1 MKKSITKQRITRV
14 TMTLLVMMLTSMTA
28 WADGIATLMQDG
40 DEWYVNMPVTGTNT
54 LEITANDITAGKGT
68 FKVYDDGGKNGRY
81 SNGCDGTLVLKA
93 PEGFIL
99 QLSGSVTTDGI
110 NDKLTVYNGSNDNG
124 MTQLGDP
131 LSGTQSGINKISTGK
146 FMTLNFTTNTVFD
159 GVGFDL
165 TVTLVVA
172 PNEEYDVTINTAEG
186 GSVTA
191 NPTSAKIDETIT
203 LTANPASGYVLSGIS
218 VTDASS
224 NPIAVRGGKWYDNTA
239 TFTMPGSVAT
249 VTPTFTDNLTNLSVN
264 MPTTDEEDKIVTIP
278 AGVESFKVYDDGGK
292 DNNHSQNCTGALVL
306 TAPENYLL
314 RLSGKITTDAYD
326 YLTVYDG
333 SKENGSKLLNE
344 VRSTSS
350 GTETGIKPVT
360 SKGNVMTIYFYTNN
374 FYEEAGLD
382 LTVTVVNPNAN
393 YNVTVNPAE
402 NGSISASVG
411 SVNNATTAKV
421 NETVTLTASPASDY
435 LLSGISVT
443 DDGSNSVAVTWDGS
457 FSNTATF
464 TMPGCDVTVTPT
476 FTNNLTAAGGLYINM
491 PATDSKELTIP
502 SGVQSFKV
510 YDDGGKDGNY
520 SNYYDGTLV
529 MTAPTGY
536 VLQLSG
542 GITAES
548 SDKLTVYNGSTTNS
562 TKLIDAMGGIGSTK
576 KDISI
581 VTSSGNIMMLFFH
594 SDYSMNYAG
603 LDLTV
608 TLMPTYTITYNLNE
622 GTNATGNPATYTANT
637 ETFTLVDPSRD
648 GYEFAGWFSDSEFNT
663 PATTTITKGSTGDK
677 TFWAKWKKL
686 MTNADITVTIPE
698 EAWTGSELTPD
709 ITVKDGETP
718 LTLNTDYTVNAPSG
732 TIQDTGDYT
741 YNITGVGNYAGS
753 KEATF
758 TIIAKETTLGA
769 ATIVQDQNGNTAIFD
784 GTSTET
790 INITED
796 VTVNSVIYNRTFTPD
811 KPATVMLPFSLGEGQ
826 TLTGG
831 TLYKFSGVT
840 KNNETGMWEA
850 TMTEATTL
858 QANTP
863 CLLMPNNGLTY
874 GKVTFNLNS
883 TTVTLN
889 TNGGG
894 NCQTADHGSH
904 WMFKGTYSYKEW
916 ISGGANDEEIGKVY
930 GFAGV
935 AKPGIEVG
943 DFVKVASG
951 AKIRPMGCYLLW
963 NDEPNPSR
971 AAARSAATEEL
982 PQSITVRL
990 ISANGEVTGIGEI
1003 DTKTGEM
1010 TFESEAWYTLN
1021 GVRLSGKPT
1030 KKGLYINNGRKVVV
1044 K

>member
-1 MKKSITKQRITRV
+1 
-14 TMTLLVMMLTSMTA
+14 MTV
-28 WADGIATLMQDG
+28 
-40 DEWYVNMPVTGTNT
+40 VNPNT
-54 LEITANDITAGKGT
+54 EYN
-68 FKVYDDGGKNGRY
+68 VN
-81 SNGCDGTLVLKA
+81 V
-93 PEGFIL
+93 
-99 QLSGSVTTDGI
+99 I
-110 NDKLTVYNGSNDNG
+110 N
-124 MTQLGDP
+124 P
-131 LSGTQSGINKISTGK
+131 
-146 FMTLNFTTNTVFD
+146 
-159 GVGFDL
+159 
-165 TVTLVVA
+165 
-172 PNEEYDVTINTAEG
+172 AEG

-191 NPTSAKIDETIT
+191 SPTS
-203 LTANPASGYVLSGIS
+203 
-218 VTDASS
+218 
-224 NPIAVRGGKWYDNTA
+224 
-239 TFTMPGSVAT
+239 
-249 VTPTFTDNLTNLSVN
+249 
-264 MPTTDEEDKIVTIP
+264 
-278 AGVESFKVYDDGGK
+278 
-292 DNNHSQNCTGALVL
+292 
-306 TAPENYLL
+306 
-314 RLSGKITTDAYD
+314 
-326 YLTVYDG
+326 
-333 SKENGSKLLNE
+333 
-344 VRSTSS
+344 
-350 GTETGIKPVT
+350 
-360 SKGNVMTIYFYTNN
+360 
-374 FYEEAGLD
+374 
-382 LTVTVVNPNAN
+382 
-393 YNVTVNPAE
+393 
-402 NGSISASVG
+402 
-411 SVNNATTAKV
+411 AKV
-421 NETVTLTASPASDY
+421 NETVTLTATPASGY

-443 DDGSNSVAVTWDGS
+443 DAGSNPVAVTWDGPLD
-457 FSNTATF
+457 NTVTF
-464 TMPGCDVTVTPT
+464 TMPGSNVTITPT
-476 FTNNLTAAGGLYINM
+476 FTNTLTAAGGLYINM
-491 PATDSKELTIP
+491 PATDSKSITIP

-510 YDDGGKDGNY
+510 YDDGGVSDNY

-542 GITAES
+542 GITTEG
-548 SDKLTVYNGSTTNS
+548 SDKLTVYDGSTTNS
-562 TKLIDAMGGIGSTK
+562 TKLIDAMGGNNSIK
-576 KDISI
+576 KDIEP
-581 VTSSGNIMMLFFH
+581 VTSSSNVMMINFK

-831 TLYKFSGVT
+831 TLYKFTGVT
-840 KNNETGMWEA
+840 KNNEGKWEA

-863 CLLMPNNGLTY
+863 CLLMPNNGLTD

-935 AKPGIEVG
+935 AKGDINVG

-1010 TFESEAWYTLN
+1010 TFDSEAWYTLN